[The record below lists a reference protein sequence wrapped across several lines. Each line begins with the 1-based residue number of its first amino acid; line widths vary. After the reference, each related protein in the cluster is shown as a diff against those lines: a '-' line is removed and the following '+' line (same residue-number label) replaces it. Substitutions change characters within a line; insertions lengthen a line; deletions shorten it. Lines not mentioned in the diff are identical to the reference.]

1 MIIEFYKYQGTGND
15 FIMIDDR
22 EKEFDLTDNDL
33 IAALCERRMG
43 IGADGLILL
52 REHGTLDFEMIYFN
66 ADGKESSMCGNGGRC
81 IIAFAQML
89 EMTGNETTFMAIDGE
104 HKGRL
109 MDDGI
114 YLQMQ
119 DVKKIEGV
127 GDGLVLN
134 TGSPHYIEMVDELD
148 YIDVDKQGRKIR
160 NSAPFKKD
168 GINVNFVLDAS
179 GLQVRTYERGVEAE
193 TLSCGTGVVATAIA
207 MHYANCIEETLVN
220 VKTKGGELTVSF
232 EEFNGGY
239 RNIWLSGEASM
250 VFAGEFA
257 C

>member
-52 REHGTLDFEMIYFN
+52 REHDTLDFEMIYFN
-66 ADGKESSMCGNGGRC
+66 ADGKQSSMCGNGGRC

-89 EMTGNETTFMAIDGE
+89 EMIEDETTFMAIDGE

-160 NSAPFKKD
+160 NSVPFKKD

-179 GLQVRTYERGVEAE
+179 ELQVRTYERGVEAE

>member
-33 IAALCERRMG
+33 IAALCERKMG

-52 REHGTLDFEMIYFN
+52 REHDTLDFEMIYFN
-66 ADGKESSMCGNGGRC
+66 ADGKQSSMCGNGGRC

-89 EMTGNETTFMAIDGE
+89 EMTESETIFMAIDGE

-134 TGSPHYIEMVDELD
+134 TGSPHYIEMVDDLD
-148 YIDVDKQGRKIR
+148 NLDVNKEGRKIR
-160 NSAPFKKD
+160 NSAPFKKE
-168 GINVNFVLDAS
+168 GINVNFVLDANE
-179 GLQVRTYERGVEAE
+179 LQLRTYERGVEAE

>member
-52 REHGTLDFEMIYFN
+52 REHDTLNFEMIYFN

-160 NSAPFKKD
+160 NSVPFKKD
-168 GINVNFVLDAS
+168 GINVNFVLDANE
-179 GLQVRTYERGVEAE
+179 LQVRTYERGVEAE

>member
-22 EKEFDLTDNDL
+22 EKEFDLADNDL
-33 IAALCERRMG
+33 ISALCERRMG

-52 REHGTLDFEMIYFN
+52 REHDTLDFEMIYFN
-66 ADGKESSMCGNGGRC
+66 ADGKQSSMCGNGGRC

-89 EMTGNETTFMAIDGE
+89 EMTENETAFMAIDGK

-109 MDDGI
+109 MADGI

-119 DVKKIEGV
+119 DVKEIEGV
-127 GDGLVLN
+127 GDGLVLD
-134 TGSPHYIEMVDELD
+134 TGSPHYIEMVDELE
-148 YIDVDKQGRKIR
+148 YIDVNKEGKKVR
-160 NSAPFKKD
+160 NSAPFKKE
-168 GINVNFVLDAS
+168 GINVNFVLDANE
-179 GLQVRTYERGVEAE
+179 LQVRTYERGVEAE

>member
-52 REHGTLDFEMIYFN
+52 REHDTLDFEMIYFN
-66 ADGKESSMCGNGGRC
+66 ADGKQSSMCGNGGRC

-168 GINVNFVLDAS
+168 GINVNFVLDANE
-179 GLQVRTYERGVEAE
+179 LQVRTYERGVEAE